1 VNLARGRRARAAA
14 EGLTLIEVAV
24 TLAVLAILAFIAAP
38 DLHDML
44 RAQRVKAASLDVFSG
59 LLLAR
64 SEAIARNSAVSLV
77 PSGGN
82 WSAGW
87 TIADAS
93 GEVVQH
99 QDRMPRVVI
108 TGPERVTY
116 NSAGRVSTGG
126 ASIGLVADGGGA
138 AHARCIRIDL
148 SGRPVQTEQ
157 RCP

>member
-1 VNLARGRRARAAA
+1 MARGRKRRAAA
-14 EGLTLIEVAV
+14 LGFTLIEALV
-24 TLAVLAILAFIAAP
+24 TLAVLAILAFLAAP
-38 DLHDML
+38 SLHEML
-44 RAQRVKAASLDVFSG
+44 LAQRVKAASFDVFSG

-64 SEAIARNSAVSLV
+64 SEAITRNTAVSIV

-82 WSAGW
+82 WSEGW
-87 TIADAS
+87 TIADAG

-116 NSAGRVSTGG
+116 NGAGRISTG
-126 ASIGLVADGGGA
+126 AAAISLAADGGQA

-148 SGRPVQTEQ
+148 SGRPMQQQV